1 MANRLENETS
11 PYLRQHKDNPV
22 DWYPWGEE
30 ALERARREDKP
41 ILLSIGY
48 AACHWCHVMERESFE
63 DESTASV
70 MNEHFVCIKVDREE
84 RPDLD
89 AIYMDA
95 VQAMT
100 GHGGWPMTVFLTP
113 DGAPFY
119 GGTYFPPA
127 DRHGL
132 PSFTRL
138 LAGVNDAWKNRRE
151 DVAVQGKRL
160 VEQMDSFNRLTPS
173 TEVIDASLLRDAH
186 RQLKASFDATHGGF
200 GAAPK
205 FPQPMT
211 IDLLLR
217 LVHRHDDA
225 LEMATTTLDAMADG
239 GIFDQLAGGFHRYSV
254 DREWVVPHFEKML
267 YDNAQLLRTY
277 TRSWQLT
284 GNERHREVAVAT
296 AEWMLTEMR
305 DPAGGFWSSLD
316 ADSEGEEG
324 KFYVWSLSEIQDAAG
339 PDAGVAIAHFGASE
353 HGNFEGTNIL
363 VRTGE
368 PADAEGL
375 RRARQALHER
385 RARRV
390 RPGTDDKVLTAW
402 SSMAASALAEAGAAL
417 GITTWVEAAERAVRF
432 TFETMVVDGRLM
444 RSYRRGEGA
453 PQVRHLAY
461 SEDYALLLEACL
473 WLYEATFD
481 TTWLE
486 RARWCAD
493 EAMRLFLD
501 EDGGGFFTTGADAER
516 LVTRAKDL
524 VDNAVPAANSVMAQ
538 ELQRLTWFTGDARY
552 ESVAV
557 GILRLVREPAGRM
570 PLAFGHMLGAVDM
583 YTSSALEIV
592 VIGDPGSDETNAL
605 LGEVRGRFLPNKIV
619 VVAPDDSGAGAIPLL
634 TSRTRLEGRATAYV
648 CRNQTCDAPVNDPR
662 DLARQLDAATV
673 R

>member
-1 MANRLENETS
+1 MANRLANETS
-11 PYLRQHKDNPV
+11 PYLLQHKDNPV
-22 DWYPWGEE
+22 DWYPWGDE
-30 ALERARREDKP
+30 ALERARREQKP

-63 DESTASV
+63 EDATAAV
-70 MNEHFVCIKVDREE
+70 MNEHFVCVKVDREE

-89 AIYMDA
+89 AVYMDA

-113 DGAPFY
+113 AGEPFY
-119 GGTYFPPA
+119 GGTYFPPT

-138 LAGVNDAWKNRRE
+138 LGAVAGAWKERRE
-151 DVAVQGKRL
+151 DVSLQGKRL
-160 VEQMDSFNRLTPS
+160 VEQLETFSRMQPS
-173 TEVIDASLLRDAH
+173 TEMIDSSLLDDAY
-186 RQLKASFDATHGGF
+186 RGLRSSFDATYGGF
-200 GAAPK
+200 GGAPK

-217 LVHRHDDA
+217 LASRHDDA
-225 LEMATTTLDAMADG
+225 LAMAERTLDAMADG

-284 GNERHREVAVAT
+284 RNDRHREVARAT
-296 AEWMLTEMR
+296 AEWMLAEML
-305 DPAGGFWSSLD
+305 DPDGGFWSSLD
-316 ADSEGEEG
+316 ADSEGVEG
-324 KFYVWSLSEIQDAAG
+324 KFYVWDLSEVTEVAGDDAA
-339 PDAGVAIAHFGASE
+339 AAIEHYGVSE

-363 VRTGE
+363 VRTGDPVD
-368 PADAEGL
+368 PAALERARVALLD
-375 RRARQALHER
+375 RRAG
-385 RARRV
+385 RV
-390 RPGTDDKVLTAW
+390 RPATDTKVLTAW
-402 SSMAASALAEAGAAL
+402 SALAASALAEAGAAL
-417 GITTWVEAAERAVRF
+417 GERAWIEAAERATRF
-432 TFETMVVDGRLM
+432 TFQTMVVDGRLM
-444 RSYRRGEGA
+444 RSYRRVEGETAGA
-453 PQVRHLAY
+453 VRHLAY

-481 TTWLE
+481 TSWLE

-493 EAMRLFLD
+493 EAIRLFLD
-501 EDGGGFFTTGADAER
+501 DEAGGFFTTGADAER

-552 ESVAV
+552 ESHAIA
-557 GILRLVREPAGRM
+557 ILRLVRDSIGRS
-570 PLAFGHMLGAVDM
+570 PLAFGHLLGAVDM
-583 YTSSALEIV
+583 YTSTALEIV
-592 VIGDPGSDETNAL
+592 VLGDAKGADTEAL
-605 LGEVRGRFLPNKIV
+605 LAEVRGRFLPNKALI
-619 VVAPDDSGAGAIPLL
+619 VAPDDRAAGDIPLL
-634 TSRTRLEGRATAYV
+634 EARSRIEGRATAYV
-648 CRNQTCDAPVNDPR
+648 CRNQTCDAPVTDPA
-662 DLARQLDAATV
+662 DLARQLE